1 LNDFYELYKNF
12 MRIKKMGWIKT
23 MRNGSTGVG
32 YTFESLLNKDEESFN
47 VPDFGDIEIKTKRY
61 FTKGYIELFNA
72 VPDGDYLFPIKNLL
86 NKYGYKTRKN
96 PNSKAIVGDVYAN
109 KDSMIGLYYVYR
121 LKVDRNS
128 KIIRLYISD
137 FEGNLLD
144 SSVTWSFAYLKEKL
158 YRKLKYLALIYAK
171 SKYINGT
178 EYFLYNRISF
188 YKLISFDSFLELIED
203 GKIHIQFNARYIDN
217 GVTKKYHDHGTA
229 FKIHEKD
236 IQFLFN

>member
-1 LNDFYELYKNF
+1 
-12 MRIKKMGWIKT
+12 
-23 MRNGSTGVG
+23 
-32 YTFESLLNKDEESFN
+32 
-47 VPDFGDIEIKTKRY
+47 
-61 FTKGYIELFNA
+61 
-72 VPDGDYLFPIKNLL
+72 
-86 NKYGYKTRKN
+86 
-96 PNSKAIVGDVYAN
+96 
-109 KDSMIGLYYVYR
+109 MIGLYYVYR

-217 GVTKKYHDHGTA
+217 GVTKKYHYHGTA